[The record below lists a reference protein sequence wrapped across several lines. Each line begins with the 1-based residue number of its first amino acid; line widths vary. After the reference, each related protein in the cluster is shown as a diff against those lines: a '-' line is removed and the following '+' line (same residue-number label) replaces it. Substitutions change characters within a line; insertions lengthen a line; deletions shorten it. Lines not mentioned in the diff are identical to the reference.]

1 MLMNKKYYILF
12 SSCLFLFSCSDEGI
26 NPVYGC
32 LNENSPNYCEE
43 CNVDDGSCVDCFD
56 NPIDYIIGYDECIY
70 TYTYNENIYD
80 LFDQN
85 GCLLCHNADHLY
97 GGLDLSIYSG
107 TMAGGDN
114 GIIIS
119 DLSPSTSLLITAFNS
134 DGLMCLTESICTL
147 PNQSIIEIW
156 ISEGAPE

>member
-1 MLMNKKYYILF
+1 MNKKYYILF

-56 NPIDYIIGYDECIY
+56 NPIDTIDIDECIY
-70 TYTYNENIYD
+70 TYTYDEDIYPI
-80 LFDQN
+80 FDDN
-85 GCLLCHNADHLY
+85 GCLACHYAGTSF
-97 GGLDLSIYSG
+97 GGLDLSTYIG
-107 TMAGGDN
+107 TIAGGN
-114 GIIIS
+114 HGEIIS
-119 DLSPSTSLLITAFNS
+119 NLSPSTSLLITTFNPE
-134 DGLMCLTESICTL
+134 GLMCLNQGICIL
-147 PNQSIIEIW
+147 PNQSMIEIW